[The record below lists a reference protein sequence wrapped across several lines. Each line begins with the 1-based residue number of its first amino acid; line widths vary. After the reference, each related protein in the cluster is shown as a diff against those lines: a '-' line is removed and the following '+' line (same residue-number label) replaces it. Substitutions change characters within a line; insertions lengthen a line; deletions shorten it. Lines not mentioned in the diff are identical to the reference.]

1 MSDSE
6 SALARSW
13 VDEARQV
20 TLSNAPDA
28 TTVAI
33 ENMLVL
39 GIPHPVDVRDIH
51 AALEGVR
58 AEYRKKVERC
68 GKAGL
73 FYSWVDDA
81 SGTIRCGFGEV
92 TQLGD
97 LPFRCSLKRA
107 NTLAQIAGAA
117 IAAQSGGIIP
127 WGDLVEVDRSEWS
140 DSEADDDVECIE
152 LLVFA
157 ESLGPAK

>member
-1 MSDSE
+1 MVGVAQMSDNE

-13 VDEARQV
+13 LDEARQV

-28 TTVAI
+28 STVAI

-58 AEYRKKVERC
+58 AEYRKKVEQC

-81 SGTIRCGFGEV
+81 SGTIRCGFGEISYH
-92 TQLGD
+92 
-97 LPFRCSLKRA
+97 P
-107 NTLAQIAGAA
+107 
-117 IAAQSGGIIP
+117 QSGWFDEGP
-127 WGDLVEVDRSEWS
+127 QRGPPS
-140 DSEADDDVECIE
+140 DEGRYAPGLPPEAD
-152 LLVFA
+152 
-157 ESLGPAK
+157 